1 MLKAHTRNLRR
12 EVEEYKKS
20 QEIDPIKAVS
30 DPIKTVSDPIKDR
43 LLDAIRHDGSLT
55 YAEYGSLMGV
65 SPSTIKRRLNDMKK
79 NGRISRMG
87 SNKTGHWIINQ

>member
-30 DPIKTVSDPIKDR
+30 DPIKDR

-55 YAEYGSLMGV
+55 YAEYDSLMGV
-65 SPSTIKRRLNDMKK
+65 SPSTIKRRFNDMKK